1 MVAGG
6 LGRPRETRVL
16 ETMALGSGDMGKG
29 WRCERQNPCPAGLRA
44 AGEAGTRF
52 CCLVFPQP
60 PFFMPPVT

>member
-6 LGRPRETRVL
+6 LGRPGETRVL

-29 WRCERQNPCPAGLRA
+29 WRRERQNPCPAGLRA
-44 AGEAGTRF
+44 AGEAGTCFR
-52 CCLVFPQP
+52 CLVFPRP